1 MGRATVGASGF
12 GSPVPF
18 PFASVLMTGKDV
30 GHVEFHG
37 SRLAAEVLD
46 GVALPFF
53 FTQVVQPGVEWG
65 LDGRFE
71 SKP

>member
-1 MGRATVGASGF
+1 
-12 GSPVPF
+12 
-18 PFASVLMTGKDV
+18 MTGKDV
-30 GHVEFHG
+30 RHVELHG

-53 FTQVVQPGVEWG
+53 FTQVVQSGVEWG

-71 SKP
+71 SEAIDQFQISIGIWFL